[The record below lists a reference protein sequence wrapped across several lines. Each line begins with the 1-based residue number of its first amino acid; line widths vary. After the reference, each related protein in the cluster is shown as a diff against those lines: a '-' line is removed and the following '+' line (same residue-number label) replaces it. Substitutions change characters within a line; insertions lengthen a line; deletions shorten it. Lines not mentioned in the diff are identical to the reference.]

1 MAGEETQY
9 IKKQVKKEMNNLREL
24 YHRVTRSG
32 RKGRESEK
40 KRIKKLEAELRKKF
54 PGIKVDKDL
63 LRLVGTEPYNP
74 RSQDKEIVRRI
85 VAERYG

>member
-1 MAGEETQY
+1 MVGEETQY
-9 IKKQVKKEMNNLREL
+9 VKKQVKKEINHLKEL
-24 YHRVTRSG
+24 YGRVSRIE
-32 RKGRESEK
+32 RKGKESEK
-40 KRIKKLEAELRKKF
+40 DRLKKLEAELKKKL
-54 PGIKVDKDL
+54 PGVKVDKDL